1 MTEGEKAETDLKVE
15 EEEEEAEA
23 EKRVEEVAMEA
34 NPDQGQGQEV
44 ERGGKEDAPY
54 LTRRKRGKSRGTAS
68 ILRGTKEN

>member
-34 NPDQGQGQEV
+34 NPDQGH
-44 ERGGKEDAPY
+44 
-54 LTRRKRGKSRGTAS
+54 
-68 ILRGTKEN
+68 N